1 MSTTGQTKPLRR
13 LILGVVAALFL
24 VGTLALILLMGR
36 LKPEAADPSLVN
48 APPTPTVRLAAPP
61 ADEARVSGTV
71 RFPDGSPADDIVVRA
86 WRPGEGRISQTRSD
100 LDGRYSLTVQ
110 VGDAVNL
117 GSRSSTPTAH
127 PVEAAQDDLDF
138 VTPARCPIDLRVEDP
153 DGVALFPGEVDTSIK
168 TEGFL
173 QSSNLRS
180 VELDESGWTTL
191 ETVCGQGRVL
201 VSIPGWSHGKAQIDT
216 ETAHE
221 VIVVLERGV
230 EVFGHVRTTAGE
242 PVTAGDVRVFKL
254 GAKVELDE
262 EGAYSLFLPR
272 QDSHRVTA
280 EAEDPGLLEE
290 THTLRLNAAQDS
302 FELDFELQPF
312 RRVEV
317 KCVGL
322 PDDSCKTV
330 TPVFCTLPRLPAG
343 ELCSG
348 NPTSC
353 ACPSGE
359 VAIRAGGRSVLVPAD
374 EEVALLD
381 FRDATGGL
389 TGRVLMGGQPS
400 RCRWTVARVPDWDE
414 LGEDLSGGGVVARQG
429 RCDKD
434 GVFSA
439 DKLDAGTYIVELAT
453 GELRNPQPD
462 VVVAGSIVDLGD
474 IDLGGGGVIR
484 GVVLSGVTGEP
495 ENNQPVLT
503 SFTERE
509 TVNPVGAGALSDQ
522 TGAFEITGL
531 ADGNYAVFLAQR
543 PLERVQVEVVDGV
556 ASQEVKLE
564 TGEAKLLEE
573 QGFAVLTSS
582 EGKLQVSSVTSGGL
596 AESAGLLAGDE
607 IAGIIVLGVDVL
619 EVAPNF
625 ASEATNWALDNY
637 SGPGMTLVVKRGGK
651 EVEVPLE

>member
-1 MSTTGQTKPLRR
+1 MSTTSQSTPLRR
-13 LILGVVAALFL
+13 LIQGIVAALLLLGGLGLL
-24 VGTLALILLMGR
+24 VLFRGF
-36 LKPEAADPSLVN
+36 KPEVADPSLVA
-48 APPTPTVRLAAPP
+48 APPTPSVRLAAPP
-61 ADEARVSGTV
+61 GDEVQVSGTV
-71 RFPDGSPADDIVVRA
+71 RFPDGSPADDILVRV
-86 WRPGEGRISQTRSD
+86 WRPGEGRVGQTRSD
-100 LDGRYSLTVQ
+100 LDGHYSLAVQ

-117 GSRSSTPTAH
+117 ASRSSTPTAH
-127 PVEAAQDDLDF
+127 PVDAPSDALDF

-153 DGVALFPGEVDTSIK
+153 EGVALFPGQADASIK

-173 QSSNLRS
+173 QASNLRS
-180 VELDESGWTTL
+180 VELDESGWTIL
-191 ETVCGQGRVL
+191 ETACGQGRVL
-201 VSIPGWSHGKAQIDT
+201 VSIPGWSHGSVQVDT
-216 ETAHE
+216 DTAHE

-230 EVFGHVRTTAGE
+230 EVFGHVRTTSGE
-242 PVTAGDVRVFKL
+242 PVSAGTVRVFKL
-254 GAKVELDE
+254 DAKVELDE
-262 EGAYSLFLPR
+262 AGAYSLFLPR
-272 QDSHRVTA
+272 KDSHRVTA

-290 THTLRLNAAQDS
+290 SHTLRLAPDQET
-302 FELDFELQPF
+302 FELDFELKPF

-359 VAIRAGGRSVLVPAD
+359 VAVRAGGRSVLVPPD
-374 EEVALLD
+374 EKLALLD
-381 FRDATGGL
+381 FRDATGGI

-400 RCRWTVARVPDWDE
+400 RCRWTVARVPEWDE

-429 RCDKD
+429 RCGKD

-439 DKLDAGTYIVELAT
+439 DKLDPGNYIVELAT

-462 VVVAGSIVDLGD
+462 VSVAGNIVDLGD
-474 IDLGGGGVIR
+474 IDLGAGGVIS

-522 TGAFEITGL
+522 DGAFEITGL
-531 ADGNYAVFLAQR
+531 ADGNYSVFLAQR
-543 PLERVQVEVVDGV
+543 PLERVKVQVVDGI
-556 ASQEVKLE
+556 ASQEVTLE

-573 QGFAVLTSS
+573 QGFAVVTSS
-582 EGKLQVSSVTSGGL
+582 EGKLQVSQVTAGGL
-596 AESAGLLAGDE
+596 AESAGLMAGDE
-607 IAGIIVLGVDVL
+607 IAGVIVLGIDVL
-619 EVAPNF
+619 DVAPNF

-637 SGPGMTLVVKRGGK
+637 SGPGMTLVVKRGGQ